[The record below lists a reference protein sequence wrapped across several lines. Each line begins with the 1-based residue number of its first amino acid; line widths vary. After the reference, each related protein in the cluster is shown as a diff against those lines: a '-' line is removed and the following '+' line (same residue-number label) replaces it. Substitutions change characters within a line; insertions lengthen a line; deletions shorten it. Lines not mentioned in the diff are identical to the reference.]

1 MPNLIQREKLRRTN
15 NNMDAIRYV
24 LAFSVIVAHFNE
36 LTGSDIVWPVT
47 SGFGVSGFFAMSGFL
62 IYPEYARCSSA
73 REFVLRRVL
82 RIMPP
87 YLTVVLVFAVG
98 LCLVSALGPVEYFAS
113 GHWWR
118 YLAANLSFMNFI
130 EPTLPG
136 VFEGGRYVSGAVNGS
151 LWTMKV
157 EWCLYLSVIVV
168 AALVGRLRRR
178 DGGRDV
184 MFLLIIIFSIIYRY
198 IFLWL
203 FAETGREIYQIL
215 GRQLFA
221 QLAFFYVGAM
231 AYYHLDKLLRYRWI
245 ILAIFIAGLCVMRWN
260 YLWSIALEP
269 FVVGGLVIWLSM
281 VGHWG
286 RLISRHDN
294 VSYDMYLFHYP
305 IIQLAVYF
313 NLLSIGTAW
322 SFVTVMA
329 AVVLISFLSWNCIGK
344 KFARLKS
351 KIVKK

>member
-118 YLAANLSFMNFI
+118 YLAANLSFMN
-130 EPTLPG
+130 
-136 VFEGGRYVSGAVNGS
+136 S
-151 LWTMKV
+151 
-157 EWCLYLSVIVV
+157 
-168 AALVGRLRRR
+168 
-178 DGGRDV
+178 
-184 MFLLIIIFSIIYRY
+184 
-198 IFLWL
+198 
-203 FAETGREIYQIL
+203 
-215 GRQLFA
+215 
-221 QLAFFYVGAM
+221 
-231 AYYHLDKLLRYRWI
+231 
-245 ILAIFIAGLCVMRWN
+245 
-260 YLWSIALEP
+260 
-269 FVVGGLVIWLSM
+269 
-281 VGHWG
+281 
-286 RLISRHDN
+286 
-294 VSYDMYLFHYP
+294 
-305 IIQLAVYF
+305 
-313 NLLSIGTAW
+313 
-322 SFVTVMA
+322 
-329 AVVLISFLSWNCIGK
+329 
-344 KFARLKS
+344 
-351 KIVKK
+351 